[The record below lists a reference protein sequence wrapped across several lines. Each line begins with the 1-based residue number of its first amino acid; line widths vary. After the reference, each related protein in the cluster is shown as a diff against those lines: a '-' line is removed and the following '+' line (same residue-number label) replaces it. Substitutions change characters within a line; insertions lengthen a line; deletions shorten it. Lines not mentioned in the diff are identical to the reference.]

1 MKNIINLTMIYFKQS
16 LSQLYRSKKRTSALA
31 NTFLIIAIFI
41 IVAFAMGYAYYG
53 TALQFQPI
61 GHPEYVLVLGLMFAA
76 FIVLM
81 MTMYDAQN
89 QYYKNKDY
97 DLLASLPIKTPSII
111 TAKYLSSYF
120 ISLVYGF
127 MIAFPAF
134 IVYFLFCPIT
144 VEAVIYCIIAIFF
157 LPTFTQ
163 IIGAALAFIISAV
176 TYKLKNKKIVNTIL
190 TIVLTVG
197 LIAFI
202 TVVNSGLM
210 QDLFANGIPLWLKIA
225 FSHIY
230 FLFEAMTTGSFIS
243 FLIFLAIT
251 LAFAL
256 LSIGI
261 ITLGYKKINSGFSST
276 NSKKQ
281 SKKTLVF
288 KKSSTYIALIKKET
302 KTFFSSPV
310 YLINSIIGPIMVIV
324 LAISMG
330 IGARNMADAIGSSF
344 PAEFFVTIYVCF
356 SSMCLGI
363 GVPTSASI
371 SIEGQKL
378 YILKSLPI
386 PVTTIFNAKL
396 SFNLFLTLPFV
407 IVGSII
413 FIVITGCSFSL
424 AILAILIPCIST
436 IAFAGLGLL
445 CNLKWP
451 KLNWTSE
458 SQAVKQSLSLFISM
472 LSAILISLIPFLI
485 FFTLPNEILSV
496 MSLEAY
502 YSIYLAFIT
511 LLCIVFYSLLYTH
524 GKKLY
529 KKI

>member
-1 MKNIINLTMIYFKQS
+1 MKNVFNLTMIYFKQS
-16 LSQLYRSKKRTSALA
+16 LSQFYSTKKRTKALS

-41 IVAFAMGYAYYG
+41 VVAFAMGYAYYG
-53 TALQFQPI
+53 TAQQFQAI
-61 GHPEYVLVLGLMFAA
+61 GHPEYVLMLGLMFAA

-97 DLLASLPIKTPSII
+97 DLLTSLPIKTPSII

-144 VEAVIYCIIAIFF
+144 TAAVVYCIIAIFF
-157 LPTFTQ
+157 LPTFSQ
-163 IIGAALAFIISAV
+163 IIGAALAFIISVA
-176 TYKLKNKKIVNTIL
+176 TYKLKNKKIVNTVLTIIL
-190 TIVLTVG
+190 TLG

-202 TVVNSGLM
+202 TIANSGLM
-210 QDLFANGIPLWLKIA
+210 QELFAEGIPLWLQIV

-230 FLFEAMTTGSFIS
+230 YLFVAMTTGTTSS
-243 FLIFLAIT
+243 FLIFLTIT
-251 LAFAL
+251 TTFAL

-261 ITLGYKKINSGFSST
+261 ITLGYKKINSGIST
-276 NSKKQ
+276 VSTKKQ
-281 SKKTLVF
+281 SKKPLAFKSTSIFASLF
-288 KKSSTYIALIKKET
+288 KKEA
-302 KTFFSSPV
+302 KTFFSIPI

-330 IGARNMADAIGSSF
+330 IGAKEMAATSSSSF
-344 PAEFFVTIYVCF
+344 PAEFFVTMYICF

-386 PVTTIFNAKL
+386 PVRTILIAKL

-407 IVGSII
+407 IIGGIV
-413 FIVITGCSFSL
+413 FIAITGCSVPLALLSL
-424 AILAILIPCIST
+424 LIPCVSA
-436 IAFAGLGLL
+436 IAFSCLGLL
-445 CNLKWP
+445 CNLKWH
-451 KLNWTSE
+451 KLNWTNE
-458 SQAVKQSLSLFISM
+458 AQAVKQSLSLFISM
-472 LSAILISLIPFLI
+472 LSAMLISLIPFLI

-511 LLCIVFYSLLYTH
+511 ILSIILYSLLFTH
-524 GKKLY
+524 GKKLF
-529 KKI
+529 KAI